1 VVYFVTFAT
10 RTERDVLLLF
20 VFRVVQEGE
29 MGIDL
34 EYSRSKKLQ
43 IIFGGVESISTFAV
57 PNKTGIKKRGKRR
70 DARAILN

>member
-1 VVYFVTFAT
+1 MVYFVTFAT
-10 RTERDVLLLF
+10 RTERDVLLF
-20 VFRVVQEGE
+20 VFRVVQEEE

-70 DARAILN
+70 DARAI

>member
-1 VVYFVTFAT
+1 M
-10 RTERDVLLLF
+10 
-20 VFRVVQEGE
+20 G
-29 MGIDL
+29 GIDL

-70 DARAILN
+70 DARAI

>member
-1 VVYFVTFAT
+1 MVYFVTFAT
-10 RTERDVLLLF
+10 RTERDVLLF

-70 DARAILN
+70 DARAI

>member
-1 VVYFVTFAT
+1 M
-10 RTERDVLLLF
+10 
-20 VFRVVQEGE
+20 G
-29 MGIDL
+29 GIDL

-70 DARAILN
+70 DARATKN